1 MYWIWLDHLEI
12 LESEDS
18 CIKIGTG
25 KVTSKVKNGQGTT
38 EALVDD
44 MGYYHEFKKCYS
56 THGIKCCFSSKGH
69 EWLCCIQSQ
78 IQGKQDELRK
88 VRRNVMYKFGCHVLS
103 NAKEAMYIDQTKLYQ
118 QERLKA

>member
-1 MYWIWLDHLEI
+1 MIWDI
-12 LESEDS
+12 IMSSRNATQPMESNVVS
-18 CIKIGTG
+18 
-25 KVTSKVKNGQGTT
+25 VQ
-38 EALVDD
+38 
-44 MGYYHEFKKCYS
+44 
-56 THGIKCCFSSKGH
+56 KGH